1 MCFFAIDDV
10 SNFLS
15 LIGSIKYQIKKIKQV
30 RKSNNFK
37 TQGFCQGIRH
47 FERVYMGLKHP
58 AIGILNEIIFLFQKI
73 EFILKDPKSL

>member
-1 MCFFAIDDV
+1 M
-10 SNFLS
+10 
-15 LIGSIKYQIKKIKQV
+15 

-37 TQGFCQGIRH
+37 TQGYCQGIRH

-58 AIGILNEIIFLFQKI
+58 AIGILNEIIFSYQKI

>member
-1 MCFFAIDDV
+1 M
-10 SNFLS
+10 
-15 LIGSIKYQIKKIKQV
+15 

-37 TQGFCQGIRH
+37 TQGYCQGIRH

-58 AIGILNEIIFLFQKI
+58 TTGILNEIIFLFQKI